1 MSKSPRVRNRSERFD
16 RDDRQFSAPM
26 KAFVWVLLA
35 VFILTSVG
43 VALVMV
49 R

>member
-1 MSKSPRVRNRSERFD
+1 MRHKPYR
-16 RDDRQFSAPM
+16 RDGRQFNGLM
-26 KAFVWVLLA
+26 KAFVWVLLT

>member
-1 MSKSPRVRNRSERFD
+1 MNAQRRSRRNEKVRRVLLRTVVW
-16 RDDRQFSAPM
+16 
-26 KAFVWVLLA
+26 FVLA

-43 VALVMV
+43 VALVNFAA

>member
-1 MSKSPRVRNRSERFD
+1 MNAQRRSRRNEKLRRILL
-16 RDDRQFSAPM
+16 RTV
-26 KAFVWVLLA
+26 VWIVLA

-43 VALVMV
+43 VALVNFAA

>member
-1 MSKSPRVRNRSERFD
+1 MSKSPRVRNRSDRFD
-16 RDDRQFSAPM
+16 RTDRQFGGLM
-26 KAFVWVLLA
+26 KAFVWVLLTI
-35 VFILTSVG
+35 FILTSVG